1 MDEFD
6 ESVSNRIIY
15 DDNTRSKLKKLSM
28 YANNSEIRGWAAGRL
43 LSVAHWLISD
53 ETRELVRWGIN
64 SWIENPPLRCADS
77 LDGVLYLMQKH
88 PEIRKGNIEEIS
100 ERLRRLAWSLP
111 ENHDLH
117 LWILLSEWNERGTM
131 PAIQNQILFVKY
143 LPWRWWRSH
152 SADMLT
158 MMTEHSDARRT
169 ILQNPLP
176 WPAIV
181 LRPEGEKAPLPFGF
195 DGIHPKMRLSLADRL
210 RRFVSME
217 ISETDSLNSIID
229 IIDSLDD
236 LRDGNSPRN
245 GKTHRYVGWLTR
257 PVHEWPPYHR
267 LVEESGDTSITLAI
281 GERLGEFS

>member
-1 MDEFD
+1 
-6 ESVSNRIIY
+6 
-15 DDNTRSKLKKLSM
+15 
-28 YANNSEIRGWAAGRL
+28 
-43 LSVAHWLISD
+43 
-53 ETRELVRWGIN
+53 
-64 SWIENPPLRCADS
+64 
-77 LDGVLYLMQKH
+77 MQKH

-217 ISETDSLNSIID
+217 ISETQSLNSIID

-236 LRDGNSPRN
+236 FRDGNSPRN

-257 PVHEWPPYHR
+257 PVHEWPPFHR